1 MLRHFLIVLLTVFSA
16 AVFAAPGSDY
26 KLGAGDVVKITVWD
40 HADLSVETQLT
51 KDGEVNFPLIGL
63 ISLNGLSVAAA
74 ENALASVLRSAGYI
88 VKPSVSILVT
98 QYVSHRFT
106 ILGEVNKP
114 GRYPLDSQTSLLDAL
129 AIATGVTPS
138 AGDTVLLTRDNT
150 QVTYSVAQLAG
161 ESDPDKRNIWLK
173 AGDVLFIPRSQV
185 FVLGE
190 VQRPGNFRLEPGM
203 TVMQAISVAGGFSSK
218 ASHSSIKITRK
229 LADGSSKEMK
239 SVSLSD
245 ALSVNDVVYV
255 EESWF

>member
-1 MLRHFLIVLLTVFSA
+1 MLRHFLLVVLFFFSA
-16 AVFAAPGSDY
+16 AVFAAPSSDY
-26 KLGAGDVVKITVWD
+26 KLGAGDVIKITVWD
-40 HADLSVETQLT
+40 HADLSIETQLT
-51 KDGEVNFPLIGL
+51 KDGEVNFPLVGL

-74 ENALASVLRSAGYI
+74 ENTLASVLHSAGYI

-114 GRYPLDSQTSLLDAL
+114 GRYPLDSQTTLLDAV
-129 AIATGVTPS
+129 AIATGVTPF

-150 QVTYSVAQLAG
+150 QTVFSIAQLAS
-161 ESDPDKRNIWLK
+161 ESDPEKRSVWLQ
-173 AGDVLFIPRSQV
+173 AGDVLFVPRSQI

-190 VQRPGNFRLEPGM
+190 VQHPGNYRLEPGM
-203 TVMQAISVAGGFSSK
+203 TVMQAISVAGGFTSK

-229 LADGSSKEMK
+229 QPDGSSREVK
-239 SVSLSD
+239 SPALSD
-245 ALSVNDVVYV
+245 SLTVNDVVYV

>member
-1 MLRHFLIVLLTVFSA
+1 MLRHLLFALCLLIST
-16 AVFAAPGSDY
+16 AVFASPSSDY
-26 KLGAGDVVKITVWD
+26 KLGAGDVIKITVWD
-40 HADLSVETQLT
+40 HADLSVETQLN

-63 ISLNGLSVAAA
+63 ISLNGLSVSAA
-74 ENALASVLRSAGYI
+74 ENSLASVLRSAGYI

-129 AIATGVTPS
+129 AIATGVTPA
-138 AGDTVLLTRDNT
+138 AGDTVYLTRDKA
-150 QVTYSVAQLAG
+150 QITYSVAQLAS
-161 ESDPDKRNIWLK
+161 ESDPSKRNVWLQ
-173 AGDVLFIPRSQV
+173 AGDVLFVPRSQI

-190 VQRPGNFRLEPGM
+190 VQRPGNYRLEPGM
-203 TVMQAISVAGGFSSK
+203 TVMQAISVAGGFTSK

-229 LADGSSKEMK
+229 QPDGTSKEIK
-239 SVSLSD
+239 SVAQSEP
-245 ALSVNDVVYV
+245 LSVNDVVYI

>member
-1 MLRHFLIVLLTVFSA
+1 
-16 AVFAAPGSDY
+16 
-26 KLGAGDVVKITVWD
+26 
-40 HADLSVETQLT
+40 
-51 KDGEVNFPLIGL
+51 
-63 ISLNGLSVAAA
+63 
-74 ENALASVLRSAGYI
+74 VLRSAGYI